1 MGQVDSNHWNWQKKK
16 IKPATLRSRRNST
29 LPGLESRTKQVA
41 GFAGLGVW
49 PRNRR
54 FSKPALV
61 EIIVKTI
68 RVTPRRERDRTKL
81 SGRNYLEF
89 FHLLFADG
97 RGGVGNFLSSCVSTV
112 YWKSWTERG
121 THQSSQFAASARA
134 CLAVKRRG
142 GSGRKFNLVAARA
155 STDILLRRWLH
166 YSLCVPPFTPRA
178 AALSPR
184 RLFSSLA
191 APSPPADW
199 FPRSNFYIAGGRG
212 QGFARF
218 Q

>member
-1 MGQVDSNHWNWQKKK
+1 M
-16 IKPATLRSRRNST
+16 
-29 LPGLESRTKQVA
+29 A

-97 RGGVGNFLSSCVSTV
+97 RGGSGQFSLFLRFHGLLKKLNRKRDAS
-112 YWKSWTERG
+112 K
-121 THQSSQFAASARA
+121 FAICSKCASLSR
-134 CLAVKRRG
+134 CE
-142 GSGRKFNLVAARA
+142 AARRIGSKVQSRRRSRFDRYFA
-155 STDILLRRWLH
+155 PTLTTLLPLCPPLHPLRCCAVSPTSLLLSRRSLST
-166 YSLCVPPFTPRA
+166 
-178 AALSPR
+178 R
-184 RLFSSLA
+184 RLISTIQLLYCRRPRPRLRSISIKLITNYYRLKTSRI
-191 APSPPADW
+191 SPDPPPL
-199 FPRSNFYIAGGRG
+199 FN
-212 QGFARF
+212 
-218 Q
+218 